1 MKISFVTS
9 AVITLSLIFTQTTS
23 AENKSKKNSETTAQ
37 SVKKPKR
44 PSGNGITSPTGGAIA
59 LTAAE
64 CTGIGGRTQPNLGC
78 FPHQAC
84 FTVDPV
90 GVIRK
95 VCLTGN

>member
-1 MKISFVTS
+1 MRTSFVTS
-9 AVITLSLIFTQTTS
+9 AVITFSLILTQTTF
-23 AENKSKKNSETTAQ
+23 AENKSKTNRETTAQ

-44 PSGNGITSPTGGAIA
+44 PSGNDIKSTTGGAIA